1 MEIKNIKIEEP
12 IENSDLNVMGL
23 IDILIEY
30 DDGSIYI
37 YDIKTIGTWSWN
49 YKFKPKYK
57 DKAEPSLHHEL
68 QLATYGLG
76 VEKEYGRLD
85 GMFILYYNK
94 DTSML
99 RYKEVSRDRLLTA
112 LGFWERINAEH
123 SRNSLPSPQNDV
135 SPVASW
141 ECNYC
146 AFKTRCNQDKEKG
159 L

>member
-68 QLATYGLG
+68 QLATYGLS
-76 VEKEYGRLD
+76 VIKEYDRLD
-85 GMFILYYNK
+85 GMKLVYYHK
-94 DTSML
+94 DTSDMIEIDVPMHML
-99 RYKEVSRDRLLTA
+99 VTA
-112 LGFWERINAEH
+112 KTYWESIIELHKDGFPPLMEGI
-123 SRNSLPSPQNDV
+123 
-135 SPVASW
+135 SPVAKW
-141 ECNYC
+141 ECRYC
-146 AFKTRCNQDKEKG
+146 SYKNLCEETQ
-159 L
+159 